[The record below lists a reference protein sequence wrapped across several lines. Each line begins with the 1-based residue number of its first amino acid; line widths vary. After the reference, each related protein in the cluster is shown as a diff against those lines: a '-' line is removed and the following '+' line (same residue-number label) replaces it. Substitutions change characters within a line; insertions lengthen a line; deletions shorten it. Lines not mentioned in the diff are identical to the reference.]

1 MKRAQA
7 PTPSPRPRSRSPWR
21 RGPNCGT
28 KRAAESFEEYLRR
41 GKERRHG

>member
-1 MKRAQA
+1 MKPASV
-7 PTPSPRPRSRSPWR
+7 TPPAPRPHSPRSPWR

-41 GKERRHG
+41 GKAR